1 MKSFTYR
8 LCMIL
13 VNAKRTVGL
22 QEKIDVFYANN
33 RLTDEE
39 YTELC
44 GTLTNE

>member
-13 VNAKRTVGL
+13 VNAKRTVSL
-22 QEKIDVFYANN
+22 QEKLDVFYANG

-39 YTELC
+39 YTELA
-44 GTLTNE
+44 TMIKE